1 MRSLKWFYPGD
12 FIKNKKKKTKIKTKT
27 AAARVNTGD
36 EDGDKNVMSS
46 ILYHTKRVN
55 IIITIKTEI
64 GEASQ

>member
-12 FIKNKKKKTKIKTKT
+12 FIKKQKT

-36 EDGDKNVMSS
+36 EEGDKNVMSY

>member
-1 MRSLKWFYPGD
+1 MILCWTRALSQMVLPRRFHK
-12 FIKNKKKKTKIKTKT
+12 KTKT